1 MYKITG
7 KLKYLKSA
15 GFTSAVL
22 LVAFV
27 VLISV
32 KMERVVENTKD
43 SVTCAICTDIF
54 DDARLLSCSHS
65 FCLHCL
71 TEYRADRNDNVKECP
86 ICRDLTVPPIGL
98 LYTLPSNEFANKV
111 VEVIRKHDRPEPTAP
126 PIGLFNKI
134 SSNSI
139 ICQQSRAFP

>member
-7 KLKYLKSA
+7 NICQKSA
-15 GFTSAVL
+15 GFTGTVL
-22 LVAFV
+22 LVVF

-126 PIGLFNKI
+126 PIGLFNEI